1 MTIQRIGFRVRTVYK
16 VRKPRVLQLAKQKL
30 SFMVASLSLC
40 AFVMGNM
47 VGQHGWYVFWK
58 TVLGAENDT
67 MIAFVGTVPPIAKI
81 PDYQQWAKYGG
92 SKELHT
98 FRQIP
103 QDVLRDLPT
112 YDVASITGTEYTL
125 AKQAYSTMWAGGYNT
140 TQGSHAGV
148 DIDAP
153 RGTPVV
159 SIANG
164 VVAMVKRQ
172 PNGFGNHV
180 MIRHPNVPDG
190 NGVTTLYSTYAHLDD
205 ILVSEGTVVHKG
217 QNIGTVGNTGLVF
230 GATGYHLYFQVETED
245 APFHPY
251 WPFTSTEIASA
262 GMSFVKAVDSVAY
275 QDRLFRYTLSPM
287 VFVQK
292 YENYVRPVIAQGESP
307 VVVASKPVISQ
318 SLSASERL
326 RLTASERARQRLAR
340 TGRVASVTSSSSPRI
355 VAIETASSV
364 SSSAPAVE
372 VASSTSSASS
382 VQPEPVVDVVK
393 TASVTDTDTPLP
405 PSLSTKGEVDHLTIQ
420 HSGKLSKTWQKVTI
434 RAVDANGDTVSSPS
448 FGGRL
453 YVIPEFGDAAIR
465 PSELGP
471 LDFVNGVATVNV
483 LSKGTKTLFIATRG
497 AFTTVSAPMI
507 AEK

>member
-1 MTIQRIGFRVRTVYK
+1 MTIQLIGFRVRTVYK

-30 SFMVASLSLC
+30 SFMVASLSIC

-58 TVLGAENDT
+58 TVLGAENDS

-98 FRQIP
+98 FKQIP

-112 YDVASITGTEYTL
+112 YDTASITSSDYTL

-164 VVAMVKRQ
+164 VVEMVKRQ
-172 PNGFGNHV
+172 PNGFGNHIL
-180 MIRHPNVPDG
+180 IRHPNVPDG
-190 NGVTTLYSTYAHLDD
+190 NGVTTLYSTYAHLDE
-205 ILVSEGTVVHKG
+205 ILVTEGTVVHKG

-230 GATGYHLYFQVETED
+230 GATGYHLYFQVDIAD

-287 VFVQK
+287 LFVQK
-292 YENYVRPVIAQGESP
+292 YEGYVRPVIAQGASSSS
-307 VVVASKPVISQ
+307 VASKPVIADNV
-318 SLSASERL
+318 SASERL
-326 RLTASERARQRLAR
+326 KLFASERARQRMAR
-340 TGRVASVTSSSSPRI
+340 AGVTTVVASSSSRSI
-355 VAIETASSV
+355 VAVETASSV
-364 SSSAPAVE
+364 SSSAPAVQE
-372 VASSTSSASS
+372 SSSSSSASS
-382 VQPEPVVDVVK
+382 VQPEPVVDVIK
-393 TASVTDTDTPLP
+393 TASIEDTPLP
-405 PSLSTKGEVDHLTIQ
+405 STNNTADVDHLTIQ

-434 RAVDANGDTVSSPS
+434 RAVDKNGDPVSSPS

-453 YVIPEFGDAAIR
+453 YVIAEFGDAAIR

-471 LDFVNGVATVNV
+471 LDFVNGTATVNV
-483 LSKGTKTLFIATRG
+483 LSKGTKTLFISTRG

-507 AEK
+507 SEK

>member
-58 TVLGAENDT
+58 TVLGAENDS

-81 PDYQQWAKYGG
+81 PDYQLWAKYGG

-103 QDVLRDLPT
+103 QDVLRDLPR
-112 YDVASITGTEYTL
+112 YDVASIIGSEPTL

-140 TQGSHAGV
+140 IQGSHAGV

-164 VVAMVKRQ
+164 IVELVKRQ
-172 PNGFGNHV
+172 PHGFGHHI

-190 NGVTTLYSTYAHLDD
+190 NGGVTTLYSTYAHLDD
-205 ILVSEGTVVHKG
+205 MLVSEGTVVHKG

-230 GATGYHLYFQVETED
+230 GPTGYHLYFQVEKED

-251 WPFTSTEIASA
+251 WPFTSTEIAAA
-262 GMSFVKAVDSVAY
+262 GMSFMKAVDSVAY
-275 QDRLFRYTLSPM
+275 QDRLFQYTLDPM
-287 VFVQK
+287 AFVYK
-292 YENYVRPVIAQGESP
+292 YEDYVRPVIAQGASTT
-307 VVVASKPVISQ
+307 VAAKPVIAQ
-318 SLSASERL
+318 RLSASQRL
-326 RLTASERARQRLAR
+326 RFGASERARQRLAR
-340 TGRVASVTSSSSPRI
+340 TGRVASVVRSSSPRV
-355 VAIETASSV
+355 VAVETASSV
-364 SSSAPAVE
+364 SPSVPAIEVSSSA
-372 VASSTSSASS
+372 SSASS
-382 VQPEPVVDVVK
+382 VQPEPVVDIVK
-393 TASVTDTDTPLP
+393 TASVTDTPLP
-405 PSLSTKGEVDHLTIQ
+405 PSLSTKAEVDHLTIQ

-434 RAVDANGDTVSSPS
+434 RAVDANGDIVSSPS

-497 AFTTVSAPMI
+497 AFTAVSAPMI

>member
-1 MTIQRIGFRVRTVYK
+1 MTIQRIGFRIRTVYK

-30 SFMVASLSLC
+30 SFMVATMSIF

-58 TVLGAENDT
+58 TVLGAENDS

-81 PDYQQWAKYGG
+81 PDYQEWAKYGG

-112 YDVASITGTEYTL
+112 YDTASITGSEYTL

-164 VVAMVKRQ
+164 IVEKVSRQ
-172 PNGFGNHV
+172 TNGFGNHIL
-180 MIRHPNVPDG
+180 IRHPNVPDG
-190 NGVTTLYSTYAHLDD
+190 NGVTTLYSTYAHLDE
-205 ILVSEGTVVHKG
+205 ILVSEGTMVHKG

-245 APFHPY
+245 APFRPY
-251 WPFTSTEIASA
+251 WPFTSTEIAAA

-287 VFVQK
+287 LFVQK
-292 YENYVRPVIAQGESP
+292 YESYVRPVLTQGSSSSSEAVKP
-307 VVVASKPVISQ
+307 VVVAQNV
-318 SLSASERL
+318 SASERL
-326 RLTASERARQRLAR
+326 KLFASERARQRMAR
-340 TGRVASVTSSSSPRI
+340 AGITTVVASSSSRSV
-355 VAIETASSV
+355 VAVETVTSA
-364 SSSAPAVE
+364 SSSAPAVYE
-372 VASSTSSASS
+372 SSSSSSASS
-382 VQPEPVVDVVK
+382 VQPLPVVEVIK
-393 TASVTDTDTPLP
+393 TASVEETPLP
-405 PSLSTKGEVDHLTIQ
+405 IVSNKEVVDHLTIQ
-420 HSGKLSKTWQKVTI
+420 HSGKLSRTWQKVTI
-434 RAVDANGDTVSSPS
+434 RAVDKNGDTVSSPS

-507 AEK
+507 MEK